1 MGIWV
6 IRNVAIPRVPVTAA
20 LDPPDSAFFRRSSG
34 VLQTTGRVTLGLDSP
49 I

>member
-1 MGIWV
+1 
-6 IRNVAIPRVPVTAA
+6 VPAA
-20 LDPPDSAFFRRSSG
+20 LDPPGSACFRGSFG